1 MPGSGP
7 TVKTTHFHCQGMGSI
22 PGQGNRKSC
31 MPCSLTKK
39 NKFRR
44 KIQKAA
50 VEKIVLKKLNNCIEK
65 LVFSINY
72 FNMSCKF
79 VNSIEIHNLHDAKR
93 K

>member
-1 MPGSGP
+1 MVQILCFNGRVHGFYP
-7 TVKTTHFHCQGMGSI
+7 HW
-22 PGQGNRKSC
+22 GNKDSAFW
-31 MPCSLTKK
+31 MHVQKK
-39 NKFRR
+39 LRELR
-44 KIQKAA
+44 TKIQKAA